1 MKKQLTTTFIIIAI
15 IIILIAGIAIYKY
28 TMAKQTPNPVVV
40 LETSQGNI
48 TLELNAAKAPV
59 TVANFMSYVKDGTY
73 NGTVFHRVIAGFMIQ
88 GGGFSVDGNEKPT
101 KAPIKIESD
110 NGLSNDIGTIAM
122 ARTSDPNSATDQFFI
137 NTNDNSFLNKE
148 SSSDGYGYAVFGKVI
163 SGMDVVK
170 KIEKA
175 NTTIKF
181 RMEDWPVSDVV
192 IKKVDIKSS

>member
-1 MKKQLTTTFIIIAI
+1 MSSHVKNVELFKFTIVP
-15 IIILIAGIAIYKY
+15 YK
-28 TMAKQTPNPVVV
+28 MV
-40 LETSQGNI
+40 L
-48 TLELNAAKAPV
+48 
-59 TVANFMSYVKDGTY
+59 
-73 NGTVFHRVIAGFMIQ
+73 
-88 GGGFSVDGNEKPT
+88 
-101 KAPIKIESD
+101 
-110 NGLSNDIGTIAM
+110 
-122 ARTSDPNSATDQFFI
+122 
-137 NTNDNSFLNKE
+137 NDNSFLNKE